1 MGKRLDVFEEM
12 VGVKA
17 KVTRGRGAK
26 VMVPVCAQ
34 AFGVGYGRV
43 GVRPQ

>member
-17 KVTRGRGAK
+17 KGTRGRGAK
-26 VMVPVCAQ
+26 VMVPVCARE
-34 AFGVGYGRV
+34 FGVGYGRV
-43 GVRPQ
+43 RVRPR